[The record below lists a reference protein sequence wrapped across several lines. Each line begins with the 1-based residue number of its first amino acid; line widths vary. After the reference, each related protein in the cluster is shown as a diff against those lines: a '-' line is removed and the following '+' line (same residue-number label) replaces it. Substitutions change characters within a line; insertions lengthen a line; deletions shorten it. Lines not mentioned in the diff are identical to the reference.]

1 MSDSDKEV
9 FVTTPVKSDEMA
21 RDAENVQIE
30 QTENDTSQASQKQSK
45 KGVEKFQSAVHKLTL
60 NKRLSGMPLMVNDL
74 RKLRTQNEETM
85 MKLREIIGNFPDPPT
100 SVPSITTT
108 PTNYGKMSSAMN
120 AVSSGWSSL
129 KGFGQSLF
137 GSGKRG

>member
-1 MSDSDKEV
+1 MSVADNEV
-9 FVTTPVKSDEMA
+9 FVTPVKLDEA
-21 RDAENVQIE
+21 VRFKESIVTE
-30 QTENDTSQASQKQSK
+30 LTENDTSQSQKH
-45 KGVEKFQSAVHKLTL
+45 GVRSIEKLQNAVHKLTL

-74 RKLRTQNEETM
+74 RKFRAQNEEAM
-85 MKLREIIGNFPDPPT
+85 IKLREIIAKFPDPPT
-100 SVPSITTT
+100 SVPSVTLT
-108 PTNYGKMSSAMN
+108 PTNYSKMSSAIN